1 MEYERNMNNK
11 PAVLETLF
19 CALATLLNLSVRR
32 DIQVG
37 ALVCCAA
44 IQLKLHVSRD
54 IQLDAVL
61 SVGQGGCK
69 LNMLMS
75 AKRHLAAA
83 SSRVCLAP
91 RSRCRSTPTCHSS
104 RQAGFGHAD
113 DDALPPAAVAA
124 GPRNAQMAA
133 TAENVAERYVGK
145 AALPTTDAPLLL
157 LQVRLIP
164 TGGPGIN
171 HFPSLIMHV
180 ACHCCRSSC

>member
-104 RQAGFGHAD
+104 RQATT
-113 DDALPPAAVAA
+113 AVC
-124 GPRNAQMAA
+124 
-133 TAENVAERYVGK
+133 
-145 AALPTTDAPLLL
+145 
-157 LQVRLIP
+157 
-164 TGGPGIN
+164 TGGIYVVLWGIGLPDGQCAEQLGEDMQQR
-171 HFPSLIMHV
+171 FIPQLRWQQALAMRRWQQRLRMWQRGMWARLPCRPLMLLCS
-180 ACHCCRSSC
+180 CCKYS